1 MNSREPISG
10 AKRNPFMAG
19 LLNPTQRA
27 AAMLRLDADWALVA
41 WGAAIGVIVAFLAL
55 GFILPIRWGEHAL
68 ESALRGSRESAAVII
83 AVAPVLGAIGTV
95 IVFAILPMRQRG
107 HGVTQVMYAV
117 QRTNSRI
124 PPLLAVRQWLASTL
138 TIVSGG
144 SAGPE
149 GPIVTIGATVGSNV
163 ARFMLRPSASN
174 TSTLLG
180 CGAAAGLS
188 AVFAAPLTGIFFA
201 VEVVLKDFSA
211 RTFAPIVV
219 ASVLAFATVQS
230 VLGPVDS
237 LFGPAAREIG
247 PRLTGMTMGLTPFFI
262 VLALLCAFGAVF
274 FMRSFEI
281 IERAFVILPV
291 PRMMK
296 PVIGAALLGMGGA
309 AWVWMHPESPLPPFF
324 GTGYWVARDQIE
336 HAGLASPSFAYAG
349 ILMVWFV
356 GKVFATGTTLG
367 SGSAGGLF
375 APSLAC
381 GAMLGGAFAET
392 LRAAGFQ
399 STPSPELVLAG
410 MGCMVAATTHAPLA
424 GAMLVYE
431 LCHQESVILPVLLA
445 TVISTLACRAMHPF
459 SVYTAGLAALGVR
472 QGVVADLVAL
482 RKIAVRQVAQPPG
495 VVILDSASGTALLE
509 LAEKHGAHDA
519 VVIDSEGCYRG
530 MITARE
536 LQSALLAREA
546 LAATVASDLMRTDIP
561 VTTED
566 ESMEIAFHKLSA
578 KDIDAIAVIDEP
590 TKRLL
595 GILTRERLLQAY
607 GGDLT
612 SGE

>member
-1 MNSREPISG
+1 MSNREQFPSS
-10 AKRNPFMAG
+10 KRNPLLAG
-19 LLNPTQRA
+19 LLNPMQRA
-27 AAMLRLDADWALVA
+27 AAMLRLDADWSLVA
-41 WGAAIGVIVAFLAL
+41 WGAAIGVVVAFLAL

-68 ESALRGSRESAAVII
+68 ESALRGSRESAILIA

-95 IVFAILPMRQRG
+95 IVFALLPMRQRG

-117 QRTNSRI
+117 HRTNSRI
-124 PPLLAVRQWLASTL
+124 PLLLAVRQWLAATL

-163 ARFMLRPSASN
+163 ARLMLRPSASN

-219 ASVLAFATVQS
+219 SSVLAFATVQS

-237 LFGPAAREIG
+237 LFGPAAREVG
-247 PRLTGMTMGLTPFFI
+247 PHLTGMTIGLAPFFM
-262 VLALLCAFGAVF
+262 VLALLCAVGAVF

-281 IERAFVILPV
+281 IERAFVVLPV
-291 PRMMK
+291 PRIAK
-296 PVIGAALLGMGGA
+296 PLIGAALLGIGGA

-324 GTGYWVARDQIE
+324 GTGYWVSRDQIE
-336 HAGLASPSFAYAG
+336 HVGTAAPSFAYAG
-349 ILMVWFV
+349 ILMVWFF

-375 APSLAC
+375 APSLVC

-399 STPSPELVLAG
+399 SIPSSELVLAG

-431 LCHQESVILPVLLA
+431 LCHQETVILPVLLA
-445 TVISTLACRAMHPF
+445 TVIATLACRAMHPF
-459 SVYTAGLAALGVR
+459 SVYTAGLAALVVR

-482 RKIAVRQVAQPPG
+482 RKIAVREVAELPG
-495 VVILDSASGTALLE
+495 VVILDSASGNALVE
-509 LAEKHGAHDA
+509 LAETHGIRDA
-519 VVIDSEGCYRG
+519 VVIDADGCYRG

-546 LAATVASDLMRTDIP
+546 LAATVASDIMRTDIP

-578 KDIDAIAVIDEP
+578 KDVEVIAVVEGR
-590 TKRLL
+590 TQRLL
-595 GILTRERLLQAY
+595 GVLTRERLLQAY
-607 GGDLT
+607 GGKFT
-612 SGE
+612 RAS